1 MINYACQF
9 LNCENTLAVSA
20 LISGAVVT
28 ETAKSF
34 LTSIPDEEGTY
45 WRIILSANRP
55 EYKTLIYKQTRVDP
69 VSSKTAYDCFSVCK
83 NFWKVTGGGNK
94 DAPHGLG
101 SRLLLITSTQNGRKP
116 KEIFITS
123 SVFELM
129 SLREMGQN
137 QQQQLPCCYCCSY
150 NQLSEVSIILA

>member
-1 MINYACQF
+1 MILNYYFKCSSLMINYACQF

-83 NFWKVTGGGNK
+83 NFWKVTGGGEQRRTTRSWESSFTDHVYAEWKKTKRNFHYILCVWV
-94 DAPHGLG
+94 DVSTRNG
-101 SRLLLITSTQNGRKP
+101 SKPATAITMLLL
-116 KEIFITS
+116 FI
-123 SVFELM
+123 
-129 SLREMGQN
+129 
-137 QQQQLPCCYCCSY
+137 
-150 NQLSEVSIILA
+150 